1 MGFVKVLIFFFFSE
15 ISVSVCIYPVR
26 VVKLVPRPLG
36 AESEQVAHARGRVAQ
51 SVSRERQD
59 VEQPAT
65 LFPSGVQLDLQR
77 LQACEALLRH
87 RQLGAGERLQH
98 MEP

>member
-1 MGFVKVLIFFFFSE
+1 MTFFAE

-36 AESEQVAHARGRVAQ
+36 AESKQVAHARGRVAQ

-59 VEQPAT
+59 IEQPAT
-65 LFPSGVQLDLQR
+65 LFPSGVQLDLQCF
-77 LQACEALLRH
+77 QAGEPLLRH
-87 RQLGAGERLQH
+87 RQLGTGERLQD
-98 MEP
+98 MKS